1 MKKHYLLLPLLALLV
16 ACGGN
21 NNEAETGNQQG
32 TPEQAVPVTV
42 QEVRPGTFKHFI
54 NVQGTVESDKTIMI
68 SPKVTG
74 TVQQISVRA
83 GDRVQQGEV
92 LAQLDGEIT
101 RSQINE
107 VQTKL
112 DLARDVYERRK
123 KLREQNIGA
132 EIELLQ
138 AKNNVESLESQLA
151 TLREQYENYNVRTSI
166 SGRVS
171 QVMLKVGETVTPQA
185 PVFQISNSEA
195 LKVTAS
201 VSEAY
206 LSTVEETDSV
216 TVTFPSI
223 NEEIR
228 KRIDVVNE
236 VINPG
241 NRTFGVEVF
250 ISSLGDRVRPNM
262 LAKLNINDITRRNV
276 LVVSINNIHHNQ
288 DESFVYVAEQ
298 ADSAWVAKRRIVQT
312 GPVYDGNVIVTE
324 GLQAGDRIIT
334 TGDTNVSDNEPI
346 TITNN

>member
-1 MKKHYLLLPLLALLV
+1 MKKHYLLLSLLALLV
-16 ACGGN
+16 ACGGE
-21 NNEAETGNQQG
+21 NNETETSNAGA
-32 TPEQAVPVTV
+32 PEQAVSVTV
-42 QEVRPGTFKHFI
+42 QEVRPSTFRHFI
-54 NVQGTVESDKTIMI
+54 NVQGTVESDKTIMV

-83 GDRVQQGEV
+83 GDRVQQGEI

-112 DLARDVYERRK
+112 DLARDIYERRK

-151 TLREQYENYNVRTSI
+151 TLRERYENYNIRTSI

-185 PVFQISNSEA
+185 PVFQIANSEA

-216 TVTFPSI
+216 IVSFPSI
-223 NEEIR
+223 KEEIR

-250 ISSLGDRVRPNM
+250 ISPLGDRVRPNM

-276 LVVSINNIHHNQ
+276 LIVSINNIHHNQ

-298 ADSAWVAKRRIVQT
+298 TDSAWVAKRRIVQT
-312 GPVYDGNVIVTE
+312 GPVYAGNVIVTE

-334 TGDTNVSDNEPI
+334 TGDTNVNDNKPI